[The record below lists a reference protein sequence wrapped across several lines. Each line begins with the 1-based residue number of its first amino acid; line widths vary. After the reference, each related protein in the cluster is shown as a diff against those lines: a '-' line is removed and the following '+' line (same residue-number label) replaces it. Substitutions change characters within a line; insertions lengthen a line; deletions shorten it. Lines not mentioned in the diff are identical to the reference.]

1 MDEILG
7 RVFSDLVARTTG
19 PMWFRLIL
27 QPLVAIGFGVHAG
40 LKNARA
46 GSQQAAPHHALDKAY
61 RATMLR
67 QALHDVSKVALIGF
81 VLDLVFQWLA
91 LRAVY
96 PLEAV
101 LVVIMIVVLP
111 YQIVRT
117 LVARVAGG
125 RAPAVGK

>member
-40 LKNARA
+40 LKNARTR
-46 GSQQAAPHHALDKAY
+46 SQQPHPHALDKAY
-61 RATMLR
+61 RSTMLR
-67 QALHDVSKVALIGF
+67 QAVHDVSKVALIGF

-96 PLEAV
+96 PFEAV
-101 LVVIMIVVLP
+101 LVVILIVVLP